1 MLKIPKIK
9 LTYNVEFYLRIIS
22 IPLFFLL
29 WYFLYRY
36 LGHYRLPSPI
46 VIVREF
52 FPTITGSAKLAMAGA
67 GREGFLPHV
76 INTLI
81 KTVTGFAIG
90 TILGITVGVAM
101 KWSEPLNSF
110 LSLPIDFLRIMP
122 PLAFVPL
129 LFMIF
134 GRSFFSQIAVIV
146 LYAFL
151 TIIVNT
157 LNAID
162 NVSPV
167 CQKFA
172 ITLGAT
178 RGQVYK
184 TIIFPAIIPEL
195 IGAARVGII
204 WAWGYQV
211 IIEMMGAYKGI
222 GKVFLLTKL
231 LNALDLIV
239 IGVVWVIIL
248 AGTMDAVLFLGLR
261 YITRW
266 QPRTKEMSI

>member
-1 MLKIPKIK
+1 MLKIPKVK
-9 LTYNVEFYLRIIS
+9 LIYNVEFYIRIVS

-46 VIVREF
+46 VIIRDF
-52 FPTITGSAKLAMAGA
+52 FPTITGSPKLAMAGA

-81 KTVTGFAIG
+81 KTVTGFTIG
-90 TILGITVGVAM
+90 TILGITFGVAM
-101 KWSEPLNSF
+101 KWSKSLNYF

-134 GRSFFSQIAVIV
+134 GRSFFSQIAVII

-151 TIIVNT
+151 TIIIGT

-178 RGQVYK
+178 RGQVYR
-184 TIIFPAIIPEL
+184 TIIFPAIIPEI
-195 IGAARVGII
+195 IGAIRVGII

-222 GKVFLLTKL
+222 GKVFLLTKV

-248 AGTMDAVLFLGLR
+248 AGIMDAILFLFLR

-266 QPRTKEMSI
+266 KPRIKEEVI